1 MIGIT
6 MCSGIGAP
14 EVAAPWVDWRL
25 ASEIEPFPRE
35 VLKVRLGYKD
45 PSDHNQGDPLLWGD
59 MTEVNPN
66 LLRRHGIPSPDL
78 LVAGTPC
85 QAFSVAGLRRGLDD
99 ERGNLTL
106 ELVRIVHE
114 FVAAR
119 PDGKFTLVW
128 ENVPGVL
135 SDKGNAFGCFLG
147 GLVGAMDALPSPDG
161 GSWSGEGMVE
171 GPRARAAW
179 SVLDAQWFGVA
190 QRRRRVFVVCDF
202 GGAIDPA
209 AVLLEPDSMRGDTPP
224 SRKAGEAVA
233 PTISARPTGGGGLGT
248 DFDLDGGLVTTLGD
262 VTHALRAE
270 GFDASEDGT
279 GRGTPIVAA
288 RMTAIGEYI
297 CDDTA
302 STIKQRDHKDATDLI
317 AAPIAFDCK
326 GTEVQTVTDGS
337 HPTLR
342 SMGHNNSHQNAG
354 GHAAVAIQERATAA
368 NPNAGP
374 QGKGF
379 QEDLAFTLEARPVDV
394 AQPLMAG
401 GHVGG
406 NQGGDYI
413 QQAAAFAQN
422 QRGEL
427 RESDVSPQL
436 TCGGGKPGQGY
447 PAVRTPW
454 ALRRLT
460 PVECHRLQGFPDN
473 HCLIPVARARK
484 IAADEY
490 DRLREYSRADWVDF
504 FGVDLGGL
512 EIPSDEQIRT
522 LAADGPQYKAL
533 GNSMAVSVMK
543 WILDRVRISHDQMK
557 QRTTTHD

>member
-1 MIGIT
+1 MIGMT
-6 MCSGIGAP
+6 LCSGIGAP

-35 VLKVRLGYKD
+35 VLKVRLGYKA
-45 PSDHNQGDPLLWGD
+45 PPDHNQGDPLLWGD
-59 MTEVNPN
+59 MTEVNPD
-66 LLRRHGIPSPDL
+66 LLRRHGLPAPDL

-147 GLVGAMDALPSPDG
+147 GLVGSLDAIQPPSG
-161 GSWSGEGMVE
+161 GSWPSEGMVQ
-171 GPRARAAW
+171 GPRSRAAW

-224 SRKAGEAVA
+224 SRKEGEVVA

-270 GFDASEDGT
+270 GVDASEDGT

-379 QEDLAFTLEARPVDV
+379 QEELAFTLEARNKVQAV
-394 AQPLMAG
+394 AFDATQ
-401 GHVGG
+401 
-406 NQGGDYI
+406 I
-413 QQAAAFAQN
+413 T
-422 QRGEL
+422 
-427 RESDVSPQL
+427 SPQNYSSPKAGDPVHPL
-436 TCGGGKPGQGY
+436 TSGAGAPCI
-447 PAVRTPW
+447 ATDWVV
-454 ALRRLT
+454 RRLT

-484 IAADEY
+484 IEADEY
-490 DRLREYSRADWVDF
+490 DRLRGYSRADWADF
-504 FGVDLGGL
+504 FDVDPDGL

-533 GNSMAVSVMK
+533 GNSMAVPVMK

-557 QRTTTHD
+557 QRATTHD